1 MDKINRNIYLNKII
15 KFMKNDYPIFHK
27 LEEYGFHDK
36 LSKKEMNYVL
46 SEIFGE
52 PINKIKNSIFNKN
65 GYEIYYETSNGFWK
79 KSEYDD
85 NGNRI
90 YSENSYGEIID
101 NR

>member
-52 PINKIKNSIFNKN
+52 PVKKKGDSIYNQNDNMIYIEYPYGKWIKYEYDNNENMIYWEDSN
-65 GYEIYYETSNGFWK
+65 GYWEKI
-79 KSEYDD
+79 
-85 NGNRI
+85 
-90 YSENSYGEIID
+90 
-101 NR
+101 